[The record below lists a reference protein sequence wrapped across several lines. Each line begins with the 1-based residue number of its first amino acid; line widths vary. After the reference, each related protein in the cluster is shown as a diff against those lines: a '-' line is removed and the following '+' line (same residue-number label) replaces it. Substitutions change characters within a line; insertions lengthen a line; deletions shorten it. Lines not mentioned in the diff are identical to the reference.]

1 SMVAKIACAPTAQPR
16 RGPTIWMA
24 ASAGTKAGSTP
35 DGVGVGVG
43 DGESLAEEAGEA
55 DGLGEGDAVGVSD
68 AGGLIAAAG
77 AQPPRRM
84 ATATT
89 GKPRLIRRSEVPT
102 ACLYDEAGAFGHAPC
117 KPVKNV
123 LAYAHGICHTLT
135 AKTRVRFGLR
145 SVTCFA
151 GGEKKRSGP

>member
-1 SMVAKIACAPTAQPR
+1 
-16 RGPTIWMA
+16 MA
-24 ASAGTKAGSTP
+24 ASAGTNTRSTRDCVGFGDGDSIGKSIA
-35 DGVGVGVG
+35 DGV
-43 DGESLAEEAGEA
+43 A
-55 DGLGEGDAVGVSD
+55 EGDAVSVSD
-68 AGGLIAAAG
+68 VACLIAAVG
-77 AQPPRRM
+77 VHPPIRI

-102 ACLYDEAGAFGHAPC
+102 ACLYDEAGASGHAPRT
-117 KPVKNV
+117 PVKNV

-135 AKTRVRFGLR
+135 AKTRVRFELR